1 MIEIMSFRLAADA
14 DADAF
19 LVADRRVQSDFA
31 YHQPGLLRRTTAR
44 GADGAWIV
52 IDVWRS
58 ESDAEATA
66 ALWGGEESTSTFMSF
81 LDPTTVRTERYTTL
95 D

>member
-1 MIEIMSFRLAADA
+1 MIEIMSFRLAPDVDEA
-14 DADAF
+14 AF
-19 LVADRRVQSDFA
+19 LAADRLVQSDFA
-31 YHQPGLLRRTTAR
+31 YHQPGLLRRTTAC

-58 ESDAEATA
+58 ESDADA
-66 ALWGGEESTSTFMSF
+66 AAARWGQEESTSTFMSF
-81 LDPTTVRTERYTTL
+81 LDPASVRTERFTTL